1 MMVELFL
8 TTTISCKSAVG
19 LLQRISKSI
28 MLTEQQKVEVI
39 AELHRTIPF
48 CPFIV
53 EKDDK

>member
-39 AELHRTIPF
+39 AEIRRIIPS
-48 CPFIV
+48 CPINI
-53 EKDDK
+53 DK